1 MASKQCVDGTQAQT
15 MECVTVDT
23 DLPGY
28 ILSKKYVAVPTR
40 GHALCA

>member
-15 MECVTVDT
+15 MQCVIVDI

-28 ILSKKYVAVPTR
+28 ILSKKYVAVPS
-40 GHALCA
+40 